1 MVVAGRDRR
10 RGFGVSTRLS
20 PRRPPANVHASHIT
34 LACRPDML
42 KQGEPWFE
50 DGNLVLIAEDHTGFR
65 IHRGVLARQSEVF
78 ESMLSMPT
86 PSSRTRESLLRT
98 PDGCQTVE
106 MHDKRQRVGHS
117 ARGYLRRRVRTTT
130 SFSEVRGIAAWFPF
144 TALGSFFCRS
154 FHIQNLEDFF
164 KTSAVLRLATKYLMK
179 NIRRKTIKA
188 LTEAWAYT
196 LEGHDQMVARAIA
209 DPQTEGQTSYP
220 FVHPIHVVNLA
231 READVRLI
239 LPSALYFLSM
249 YPFSDLQRADHP
261 KLTAESR
268 TGLPKPSSQ
277 LSYKDIGNYTLM
289 YQHRIDFILKFCR
302 NLNGRPPSPSLS
314 PERALGGR
322 SRGVLQ
328 GGFRS
333 VGIPCFSFLAFAHGK
348 FTLDVPDSEMVGE
361 PRCQSVS

>member
-1 MVVAGRDRR
+1 
-10 RGFGVSTRLS
+10 
-20 PRRPPANVHASHIT
+20 
-34 LACRPDML
+34 
-42 KQGEPWFE
+42 
-50 DGNLVLIAEDHTGFR
+50 
-65 IHRGVLARQSEVF
+65 
-78 ESMLSMPT
+78 
-86 PSSRTRESLLRT
+86 
-98 PDGCQTVE
+98 
-106 MHDKRQRVGHS
+106 
-117 ARGYLRRRVRTTT
+117 
-130 SFSEVRGIAAWFPF
+130 
-144 TALGSFFCRS
+144 
-154 FHIQNLEDFF
+154 
-164 KTSAVLRLATKYLMK
+164 MK
-179 NIRRKTIKA
+179 NIRRKAIKA

-277 LSYKDIGNYTLM
+277 LSYEDIGNYTLM

-302 NLNGRPPSPSLS
+302 NLNGRPPLPSLS

-322 SRGVLQ
+322 SGRVMQ

-333 VGIPCFSFLAFAHGK
+333 IGVPSFPVLGFRAQEISIGCPKRGKWSEGHDINLCPECKADYRSFVENVRREAWDRLPSIVGLPSWAELQESD
-348 FTLDVPDSEMVGE
+348 LPS
-361 PRCQSVS
+361 